1 MAIKRGA
8 IKKDRPEPIK
18 LMSEEQKDSPARQI
32 SKTITAIDSDDRGNF
47 LMEISV
53 ELRRIGQGYT
63 GDLFEQIAKSY
74 NGL

>member
-1 MAIKRGA
+1 MIKRGA
-8 IKKDRPEPIK
+8 IKKEHPQPIR
-18 LMSEEQKDSPARQI
+18 LVGEEEKDSPARQI
-32 SKTITAIDSDDRGNF
+32 AKMVTAVTSEDRGNF

-63 GDLFEQIAKSY
+63 GDLFEQIGKTY

>member
-1 MAIKRGA
+1 MIKRGA
-8 IKKDRPEPIK
+8 IKKERPQPIR
-18 LMSEEQKDSPARQI
+18 LVGEEEKDSPARQI
-32 SKTITAIDSDDRGNF
+32 AKTITAIDSDDRGNF

-63 GDLFEQIAKSY
+63 GDLLEQAGKTY